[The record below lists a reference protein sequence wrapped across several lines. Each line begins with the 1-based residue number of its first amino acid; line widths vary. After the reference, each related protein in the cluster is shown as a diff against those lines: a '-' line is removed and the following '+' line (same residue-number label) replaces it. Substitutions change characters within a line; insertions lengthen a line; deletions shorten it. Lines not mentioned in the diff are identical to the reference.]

1 MPGIKSDSENFQD
14 DKIKKSPKSK
24 FGSASVMPKEV
35 IEISKDDA
43 KSKIGPYTK
52 PIEENEVKEAMKN
65 NKDDEKFK
73 IGQFL
78 REGEKLNEMMKISID
93 DAKSAASAFM

>member
-24 FGSASVMPKEV
+24 SVKPKEV
-35 IEISKDDA
+35 MEISKDDE
-43 KSKIGPYTK
+43 KSKIGPNTK
-52 PIEENEVKEAMKN
+52 PKEENELKEAMKN
-65 NKDDEKFK
+65 NKNDEKFK

-78 REGEKLNEMMKISID
+78 REGEKLNEMIN
-93 DAKSAASAFM
+93 

>member
-24 FGSASVMPKEV
+24 FGSASVMPKEAM
-35 IEISKDDA
+35 EISKDDE
-43 KSKIGPYTK
+43 KSKIGPNTK
-52 PIEENEVKEAMKN
+52 PKKENELKEAMKN
-65 NKDDEKFK
+65 NQDDEKFK